1 MRLLLAL
8 ALLLSASA
16 CTSGDGDALP
26 EGWLQSGDL
35 YYRADV
41 DTTGLFPD
49 LDSVESM
56 GVVPADSLTDQR
68 DRAGWVERNL
78 KRRMLV
84 LYRNNPHLVD
94 SVFNSRVPDMI
105 ASRNLSNELI
115 PVVDEMEKPVRDA
128 LLQGFYPPSPLRK
141 LGAEIP
147 VPFPDSI
154 RAQIDGARVKTQ
166 VAIGPDGFAD
176 AVQILEPVQPTLER
190 IAVGVIAQ
198 QKWNAGYVTI
208 TNTNRRERAP
218 SWVRYNIL
226 FGRPPAE

>member
-8 ALLLSASA
+8 VLLLTVSA
-16 CTSGDGDALP
+16 CTSGDGAALP
-26 EGWLQSGDL
+26 EGWAQSGDL
-35 YYRADV
+35 FYRTDV

-56 GVVPADSLTDQR
+56 GVVPAEEDVDASSR
-68 DRAGWVERNL
+68 SGWVERNL
-78 KRRMLV
+78 KRRMV
-84 LYRNNPHLVD
+84 MLYRNNPQIVD
-94 SVFNSRVPDMI
+94 SVFNARVPDMI
-105 ASRNLSNELI
+105 ASRSLDDELI
-115 PVVDEMEKPVRDA
+115 PVVDDLEDPVRRA

-141 LGAEIP
+141 LGTEIP

-176 AVQILEPVQPTLER
+176 AVRILEPAQPTLER
-190 IAVGVIAQ
+190 ITVGVIAQ

-218 SWVRYNIL
+218 SWVRYNVL
-226 FGRPPAE
+226 FGQPPAE